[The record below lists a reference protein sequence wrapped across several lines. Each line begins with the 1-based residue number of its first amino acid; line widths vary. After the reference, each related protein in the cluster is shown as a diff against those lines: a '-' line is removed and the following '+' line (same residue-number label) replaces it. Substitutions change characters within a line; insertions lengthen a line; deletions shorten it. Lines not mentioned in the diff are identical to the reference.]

1 MRFLTTLIILGGL
14 GYGLYWLNGTYPEL
28 KDEAIELVKTGTFQ
42 TLETR
47 FTASQIMEKEKLSLS
62 NSSDARGHSPVL
74 RFHPYLLM
82 EVKFTTSDDQT
93 EEGIILWDLM
103 DGEMVLNTKSWEKT
117 HGFAD
122 CINANADQNEYS
134 ILMTIA
140 KNGGKASHQNLMQ
153 ALNTEAHLFERALE
167 RARKKK
173 LIVQQGNDYRIH
185 LNHPIMD
192 VLPSTTML
200 DPLVIKSSK
209 HSERMQRQFSP
220 GQIKRAA
227 EAAFGAN
234 FAIRSAQDVFLPIYS
249 MTIQHPDGSLHTT
262 HWNAFNGKRVYYL
275 SLKD

>member
-62 NSSDARGHSPVL
+62 NSSDTRSHSPVL

-122 CINANADQNEYS
+122 CINASADQNEYS

-140 KNGGKASHQNLMQ
+140 KNGGKANHQTLMQ

-185 LNHPIMD
+185 LNHPTMD
-192 VLPSTTML
+192 VLPATNML